1 MFRNKRKKIL
11 FVIPSLAGGGAE
23 MVLLNIL
30 MYLDRGKFIPYLVL
44 FEGKGEYLS
53 QVPADVII
61 YNLKKKNRFHFFKII
76 LLLAYK
82 IYPKIKPDIVVS
94 FLEYTNL
101 VTLIAR
107 KLSWIK
113 PFVVITEHSHITISL
128 KYKRMKK
135 LRTLLVKKLYSQAY
149 KIVLV
154 SKGIAADLIKNYGI
168 AQQKIQVICNGV
180 DLKNIEQAIRESN
193 ISGIDENVLTIIAC
207 GRLTLQKNYPLLL
220 RSFAKVQNQINSKI
234 LILGQGE
241 ERYSLEQL
249 AHKLGIQE
257 KVFFLGFQKNPFK
270 YIAKSDIFVLSS
282 SCEGFGNVIIEAM
295 ACGVP
300 VISTRCPSGP
310 DEIITEGVN
319 GLLVPV
325 GDVDALTNAILRLL
339 KDKPLRKRLAEAGRK
354 RAEDFRIE
362 KMVAEYERVFEE
374 VVSK

>member
-101 VTLIAR
+101 VTLIAQ

-180 DLKNIEQAIRESN
+180 DLKNIEQAIKESN
-193 ISGIDENVLTIIAC
+193 ISGIDENTPTIVAC
-207 GRLTLQKNYPLLL
+207 GRLTCQKNYPLLL
-220 RSFAKVQNQINSKI
+220 QSFAEVQNQINSKI

-282 SCEGFGNVIIEAM
+282 SWEGFGNVIIEAM